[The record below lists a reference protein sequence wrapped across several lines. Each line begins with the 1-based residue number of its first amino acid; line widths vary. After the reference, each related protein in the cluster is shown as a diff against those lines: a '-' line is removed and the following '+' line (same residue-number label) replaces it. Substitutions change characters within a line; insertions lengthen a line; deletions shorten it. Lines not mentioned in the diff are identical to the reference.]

1 MKLIPPSYDEQIAPG
16 EKQVFNIFKHNL
28 SNEDWVVLHS
38 LGIANHVTQL
48 EGEADFVVVIP
59 QMAILVIEVKS
70 HKSVSISTEGY
81 WILGN
86 DEPKRRSPFK
96 QARGQVHSIRQFLR
110 KAMPIAA
117 SSVPIFS
124 TVWFTEII
132 AREYIPKSIE
142 WTDWELLDQSDLD
155 DPKLA
160 ILRVISA
167 ASKHFNEKRNLQA
180 LSISADF
187 YRDIADALR
196 PKFDISLSS
205 FELSKIRKT
214 QVSQITNEQ
223 FKYLNGLKSNRAGLI
238 EGTAGTGK
246 TFLAIE
252 TAARAILD
260 NAKVLF
266 LCRSEYLAIYL
277 KNMLHV
283 PDSSFVGTPK
293 EFFNSAH
300 SYLKY
305 DVLIIDEAQDL
316 ISAELLQEISSS
328 LVNGIEN
335 AYIRIFADY
344 EGQKIYDVPDER
356 ATLKRF
362 CPDLFTFN
370 LTENCRNLPG
380 IGTTA
385 LFLSGRSHLNVSY
398 RRSDDKYTPELFEYH
413 NFDEATNLLRNSYN
427 GLLSKGFMPEEV
439 VILCEESSES
449 IIRLERALEVSKIRA
464 RRFDPSLE
472 SQGHTSWS
480 TIRDFKG
487 FDASCTIVFGLESEV
502 ANEIDP
508 FIYVSLSRARD
519 RLIVISKP
527 LFFSKRVKLG
537 GLPIE

>member
-1 MKLIPPSYDEQIAPG
+1 MKLIPSSYDQQIAPG
-16 EKQVFNIFKHNL
+16 EKRIFKIFANNL
-28 SNEDWVVLHS
+28 SNENWIVLHS

-70 HKSVSISTEGY
+70 HKSVSISKEGY

-124 TVWFTEII
+124 TVWFTEINT
-132 AREYIPKSIE
+132 RDHIPKSIE
-142 WTDWELLDQSDLD
+142 WNDWELLDQSDLA

-167 ASKHFNEKRNLQA
+167 ASSHFNAKRNLQA

-187 YRDIADALR
+187 YKDIADVLR

-260 NAKVLF
+260 KAQVLF

-277 KNMLHV
+277 RNMLQV
-283 PDSSFVGTPK
+283 PDNSFVGTSK
-293 EFFNSAH
+293 EFFNSYH
-300 SYLKY
+300 SSLKY
-305 DVLIIDEAQDL
+305 DVLIMDEAQDL

-328 LVNGIEN
+328 LANGIEN

-344 EGQKIYDVPDER
+344 EGQKIYDVPDGR
-356 ATLKRF
+356 LALKRF

-398 RRSDDKYTPELFEYH
+398 RRSDDKYTPELFEYN
-413 NFDEATNLLRNSYN
+413 NFEEASNLLRSSYN

-439 VILCEESSES
+439 VILCEESPES
-449 IIRLERALEVSKIRA
+449 ILRLEKALEVSRIRA

-472 SQGHTSWS
+472 SQGHTSWA
-480 TIRDFKG
+480 TIKDFKG
-487 FDASCTIVFGLESEV
+487 FDASCTIVFGLESEIS
-502 ANEIDP
+502 NEIDP

-527 LFFSKRVKLG
+527 LFFSKRVRLG
-537 GLPIE
+537 VISE

>member
-16 EKQVFNIFKHNL
+16 EKKIFNIFKDNL
-28 SNEDWVVLHS
+28 CNEDWIVLHS

-70 HKSVSISTEGY
+70 HKSVSISKEGY

-132 AREYIPKSIE
+132 ARDYIPKSIE
-142 WTDWELLDQSDLD
+142 WNDWELLDQSDLA

-167 ASKHFNEKRNLQA
+167 ASKHFNEKRNLQT

-260 NAKVLF
+260 NTKVLF
-266 LCRSEYLAIYL
+266 LCRSEYLAVYL
-277 KNMLHV
+277 RNMLHV
-283 PDSSFVGTPK
+283 PDSSFVGTPR
-293 EFFNSAH
+293 EFFKSAH
-300 SYLKY
+300 SCLKY

-316 ISAELLQEISSS
+316 VSAELLEDISSA
-328 LVNGIEN
+328 LANGIEN

-413 NFDEATNLLRNSYN
+413 NFDEAANLLRNSYN

-449 IIRLERALEVSKIRA
+449 IMRLERALAVSKIRA

-472 SQGHTSWS
+472 SQGHTSWA
-480 TIRDFKG
+480 TIKDFKG
-487 FDASCTIVFGLESEV
+487 FDASCTIVFGLESEIS
-502 ANEIDP
+502 NEIDP

-519 RLIVISKP
+519 RLIVVSKP
-527 LFFSKRVKLG
+527 LFFSKRVRLG
-537 GLPIE
+537 VISE